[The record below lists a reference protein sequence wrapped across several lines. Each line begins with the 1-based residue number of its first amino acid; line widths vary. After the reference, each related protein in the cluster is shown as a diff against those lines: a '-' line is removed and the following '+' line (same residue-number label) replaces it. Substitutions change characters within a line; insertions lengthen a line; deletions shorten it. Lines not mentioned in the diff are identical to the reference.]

1 MESDVLIRIDGKPVA
16 AVKDGVLADPS
27 EAFVGNSAAE
37 RIENYHGGFSVMPG
51 DFNGH
56 SHPEQS
62 VYAEIVEEG
71 WDLATWCRRTIYAH
85 SVHMTPEL
93 VYLSCRRAFG
103 RMLLNGITSVAVSFY
118 CHNRMGNALDR
129 EVIKAALDSGI
140 RILFGRMNYDVLSE
154 DAYPKKRASQES
166 YFEGPYYENHLISL
180 MEEFKGLAG
189 VQVAPSLHSF
199 HANTLGAIARALEL
213 ASELDSPLQF
223 HLSEDKGDVDL
234 CLDLYG
240 ERPAFVLARLLEKTG
255 PVRLL
260 LSDCIWLSQEEKDLI
275 GQMGASVVLNLR
287 MNHRMKVGTPDLP
300 GLLERGIPVYLG
312 TDGEASN
319 YGLSIREERDFT
331 LERFGVSVPLIPFN
345 MRCGN
350 VGSMEIGAMGD
361 LKVMHDRRVWD
372 VFAGGR
378 KVVSQGKLL
387 TMDLEA
393 VEERIREMTSS
404 WDVL

>member
-1 MESDVLIRIDGKPVA
+1 MGSDVLIRIDGKPVA
-16 AVKDGVLADPS
+16 AVKDGVLSDPS
-27 EAFVGNSAAE
+27 EALAVNSAAE
-37 RIENYHGGFSVMPG
+37 RIEDYQCGFSVTAG

-62 VYAEIVEEG
+62 VYAHVVQEG
-71 WDLATWCRRTIYAH
+71 WDLPTWCRRTIYAH

-93 VYLSCRRAFG
+93 VYLSCCRAFG

-129 EVIKAALDSGI
+129 EVIRAALDSGI
-140 RILFGRMNYDVLSE
+140 RILFGRMNYDLLSE
-154 DAYPKKRASQES
+154 DAYPNKRASQES

-180 MEEFKGLAG
+180 MEEFKGLPG
-189 VQVAPSLHSF
+189 VQIVPSLHSF
-199 HANTLGAIARALEL
+199 HANTLGAITRGLEL
-213 ASELDSPLQF
+213 AVELDSPLQF

-240 ERPAFVLARLLEKTG
+240 ERPVFVLARLLERTG

-260 LSDCIWLSQEEKDLI
+260 LSDCIWLSQEEKDLLV
-275 GQMGASVVLNLR
+275 QMGASVVLNLR

-300 GLLERGIPVYLG
+300 GFLERGVPLYLG

-319 YGLSIREERDFT
+319 YGLSIQEERDFA
-331 LERFGVSVPLIPFN
+331 LERFGVSVPPMPFN
-345 MRCGN
+345 MRCGT
-350 VGSMEIGAMGD
+350 VGSMEVGAMGD
-361 LKVMHDRRVWD
+361 LKVMNGRQVLD
-372 VFAGGR
+372 VFVGGR

-387 TMDLEA
+387 TMNLEA
-393 VEERIREMTSS
+393 VEERIREITSS

>member
-1 MESDVLIRIDGKPVA
+1 MGSDVLIRIDGRPVA
-16 AVKDGVLADPS
+16 AVKGGFLVDPLEVPLGDS
-27 EAFVGNSAAE
+27 TVE
-37 RIENYHGGFSVMPG
+37 RIEDYQGGFSVMPG

-62 VYAEIVEEG
+62 VYAEMVEEG
-71 WDLATWCRRTIYAH
+71 WDLPTWCRRTIYAH

-93 VYLSCRRAFG
+93 VYLSCCRAFG

-140 RILFGRMNYDVLSE
+140 RILFGRMNYDLVSKE
-154 DAYPKKRASQES
+154 AYPEKRASQES

-180 MEEFKGLAG
+180 MEEFNGLAE

-199 HANTLGAIARALEL
+199 HANTLGAVARVLEL
-213 ASELDSPLQF
+213 ASELGSPLQF

-240 ERPAFVLARLLEKTG
+240 ERPVFVLARLLERTG

-260 LSDCIWLSQEEKDLI
+260 LSDCIWLSQEEKDLLA
-275 GQMGASVVLNLR
+275 QMGASVVLNLR
-287 MNHRMKVGTPDLP
+287 MNHRMGVGLPDVR

-319 YGLSIREERDFT
+319 YGLSIQEEREFA
-331 LERFGVSVPLIPFN
+331 LEQFGVSVPIVPFD

-350 VGSMEIGAMGD
+350 VGSMELGSLGD
-361 LKVMHDRRVWD
+361 LKVLNEGRVWD
-372 VFAGGR
+372 VFVGGR
-378 KVVSQGKLL
+378 KVVSRGTLL
-387 TMDLEA
+387 TMDLNA
-393 VEERIREMTSS
+393 VEERIRYITSD
-404 WDVL
+404 WNVL